1 MLLLAALLR
10 SAAAPGPIFSSYYN
24 HFIFFPVAVFPEE
37 NRLIRFIDW
46 MEFSFSKN
54 QSLVYAHSEMYICFL
69 FTEDDFEI
77 HMVELAGMEQR
88 EMIFTLKK
96 SQLKSIDCLIIILLL
111 FFITFLMLQIYFFFY
126 VVFQFG
132 VKNQFHT
139 FIESILDIT

>member
-96 SQLKSIDCLIIILLL
+96 SQLKSIDCLIIMRLLL
-111 FFITFLMLQIYFFFY
+111 YFGRHSCFHQRSSNSSPIKGLFITFLMLQI
-126 VVFQFG
+126 
-132 VKNQFHT
+132 
-139 FIESILDIT
+139 